1 MTYSEKYLSYR
12 GRESLSG
19 GGTTVV
25 GRVGPAGD
33 GGGIIAEK
41 KKNEPH
47 YLLLYTVNRYSNKKG
62 RVCVHVYTF
71 SSCGG
76 LSSHPAHQTL
86 L

>member
-62 RVCVHVYTF
+62 RVCVCPRIY
-71 SSCGG
+71 
-76 LSSHPAHQTL
+76 L
-86 L
+86 